1 MQTLLHITS
10 LLLLVLVLGGQVDGE
25 VDLACPRPECEKCE
39 VLVEQEKTDLV
50 VVDWSQAWWDLDLA
64 CLNTLTLTLDGE
76 SDLQL
81 LSLRPDGP
89 GLLMLIYS
97 LSLSTLHSP
106 VTLWF
111 LLPYNIYC

>member
-1 MQTLLHITS
+1 M
-10 LLLLVLVLGGQVDGE
+10 LLVLVLGGQVDGE
-25 VDLACPRPECEKCE
+25 VDLACPRPECEKCQ
-39 VLVEQEKTDLV
+39 VLVEQENTDLV

-81 LSLRPDGP
+81 LSLRQSVRPDGP

-97 LSLSTLHSP
+97 LSLSTLQSLYGFYFHTIFI
-106 VTLWF
+106 VKHLA
-111 LLPYNIYC
+111 